1 MVTLNRFR
9 IFVDKLKL
17 IKIMSNLV
25 NDELA
30 ENLYEMFIEAGY
42 TEKEAERAVLE
53 AMDARGI

>member
-9 IFVDKLKL
+9 ILVKKLKL
-17 IKIMSNLV
+17 ITNMSNLV

-53 AMDARGI
+53 AMNARGI